1 MIREANKDDLKALL
15 ELYLCLHEDSI
26 PDQSEH
32 LAFLRE
38 GGV

>member
-15 ELYLCLHEDSI
+15 QDDAADGLER
-26 PDQSEH
+26 SEH